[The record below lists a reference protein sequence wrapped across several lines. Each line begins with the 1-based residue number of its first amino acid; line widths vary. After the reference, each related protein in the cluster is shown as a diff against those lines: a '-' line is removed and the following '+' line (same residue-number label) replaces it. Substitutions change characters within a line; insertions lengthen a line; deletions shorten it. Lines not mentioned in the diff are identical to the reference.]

1 MRIDSVAAHA
11 LSSPID
17 PPRIRQF
24 YGGERTLHKRDFVLV
39 IVETADGQ
47 RGVAPAGAS
56 SSAMREHFEGA
67 SQRAFADRVAG
78 PVADALE
85 GAEID
90 DPADCH
96 DLIGGAGL
104 SDRVAGEVASAVD
117 VALYDLLGRERGAP
131 VHALLAER
139 EDRDPDAPERLPL
152 YASAGMY
159 MEPAGYAAQ
168 AETIADLGFE
178 GYKYRPGIGPDGD
191 VETAELLG
199 EVDTGIMADAHT
211 WWKLGG
217 APGANAYTDAER
229 VRIVEA
235 YEAIDAV
242 WLEEPVAPDDYAGYR
257 ELADE
262 TTVPLAGGESEPD
275 ADGLE
280 ALLDTG
286 AVAYLQGDVR
296 HHGGFTGCRRAV
308 AACRGTGGTFV
319 PHNFGT
325 ALGTVA
331 NAHLVA
337 AMGEADGT
345 PLLEYPV
352 FEDDPALDVDADRE
366 DPGMY
371 PFELAFDVV
380 EGVLDIEDGA
390 LAVPDGP
397 GLGVTVDLDVLD
409 RYPFRE
415 GAWTTFDYDD

>member
-17 PPRIRQF
+17 PPQIRQF

-67 SQRAFADRVAG
+67 SQRTFAERVSG
-78 PVADALE
+78 PVAEAVE
-85 GAEID
+85 GTEID
-90 DPADCH
+90 EPADCH
-96 DLIGGAGL
+96 DLVAGADL
-104 SDRVAGEVASAVD
+104 PERVASEAASAID
-117 VALYDLLGRERGAP
+117 VALYDLLGRERGVP
-131 VHALLAER
+131 VHELLAER
-139 EDRDPDAPERLPL
+139 ENREPDAPERLPL

-168 AETIADLGFE
+168 AGTIADLGFE

-217 APGANAYTDAER
+217 SAGANAYTAAER
-229 VRIVEA
+229 NRIVEA

-257 ELADE
+257 ELAAE
-262 TTVPLAGGESEPD
+262 TSVPLAGGESEPD

-280 ALLDTG
+280 ELLDTG

-296 HHGGFTGCRRAV
+296 HHGGFTGCQRAV
-308 AACRGTGGTFV
+308 AACRGTDTTFV

-337 AMGEADGT
+337 AMSPEDGE

-352 FEDDPALDVDADRE
+352 FEDDPALDVGDAE

-371 PFELAFDVV
+371 PFDLAFDLI
-380 EGVLDIEDGA
+380 EGTLGVDDGR
-390 LAVPDGP
+390 LAVPDEP
-397 GLGVTVDLDVLD
+397 GLGVTVDPDVVE
-409 RYPFRE
+409 RYPFIE
-415 GAWTTFDYDD
+415 GAWTTFDYDE